1 MHIPL
6 PVQPT
11 PTRPETKVCSQCLAE
26 LPVTLFRRRSK
37 GGVARS
43 SDCREYHTKAER
55 DRLRTVRQKSD
66 RDALD
71 AWGRSV
77 TATDDLPTLE
87 AVTKLVMK
95 KFDGPGRFFAAFKQM
110 IDDCQDE
117 RVQPA
122 ARIRFFEALMSLSIR
137 MSERE
142 SDRMENISTEDLERI
157 HQQALAKMIVA
168 TGS

>member
-6 PVQPT
+6 SVQPA
-11 PTRPETKVCSQCLAE
+11 PVPPETKVCSQCLAD
-26 LPVTLFRRRSK
+26 LPITQFRRRSK
-37 GGVARS
+37 GSDARS
-43 SDCREYHTKAER
+43 SDCRGCHTKAER
-55 DRLRTVRQKSD
+55 DRLRTVRQKSH

-77 TATDDLPTLE
+77 TATDLPTLE

-168 TGS
+168 TDS